1 MKTTRRELLKLGGAV
16 AGTATL
22 FGLTGCN
29 FQNSGSSGDGTSSG
43 AKAIT
48 VMGAQFPTLDPQIV
62 GEGMWI
68 DVQGIFEGLVNQT
81 DDGTDVQPGQA
92 EKWSMSDDGLTY
104 TFTLRD
110 GLQWSDGSPLTSDDF
125 MFAYE
130 RLLTPQAAGAGVTL
144 GANSYVSSTNI
155 KNATQFLAG
164 SVTDFSQV
172 GIKATDEKTLEFT
185 LASPN
190 PGFLMGLAHPSMLP
204 LPRKLLEA
212 EPQDWEKADKIIS
225 NGPFKVTGLTDNVR
239 LDLAK
244 NDKYWDNAKV
254 GIDTIV
260 LRQRASNDTS
270 LVPFESGEV
279 DVLQVGDPAGLIR
292 FNQDPKLKPQL
303 KAAKPGTIA
312 YLALMHS
319 KNETLSDP
327 RIRQALSLAMGRD
340 SIAPAIPGNE
350 PTGSLV
356 PQSVPGWDSSDA
368 ITEDVDK
375 AKQLLADAG
384 FPDGKGL
391 PPIILLA
398 SSDQPLLPPM
408 VANWKKN
415 LGVEAK
421 IDAVEAGVYVKKRT
435 AMNADDYIGFYFGT
449 FGSELTWAKWV
460 ASLWSPTFAKPFSLN
475 AADFEQYLAMQSD
488 KSVKSSQLNQFADQ
502 RCSAEVKEFDRLT
515 TEAMAQTEPDA
526 ATAAFK
532 KAAKAREET
541 YLFLPITMSSYR
553 LAVNDR
559 VTGFNPRP
567 TGEKYYFKT
576 LGVSA

>member
-1 MKTTRRELLKLGGAV
+1 MITTRRELLKLGGAV
-16 AGTATL
+16 AGGAAL
-22 FGLTGCN
+22 FGMSGCS
-29 FQNSGSSGDGTSSG
+29 FQNAGSSGGGAEG

-68 DVQGIFEGLVNQT
+68 DVQGIFEGLVNQS

-92 EKWSMSDDGLTY
+92 EKWTMSEDGLTY

-110 GLQWSDGSPLTSDDF
+110 GLKWSDDSPVTTADF
-125 MFAYE
+125 MFAYQ
-130 RLLTPQAAGAGVTL
+130 RLLTPKASGAGVTL

-155 KNATQFLAG
+155 KNATQFQAG
-164 SVTDFSQV
+164 SVTDWNEV
-172 GIKATDEKTLEFT
+172 GIKAPDEKTLVFT

-204 LPRKLLEA
+204 LPKKLLEA

-244 NDKYWDNAKV
+244 NDTYWDSAKV
-254 GIDTIV
+254 GVDTIT

-270 LVPFESGEV
+270 LVPFESKEV
-279 DVLQVGDPAGLIR
+279 DVLQVGDPAGLTR
-292 FNQDPKLKPQL
+292 FSQDPELKSQL

-340 SIAPAIPGNE
+340 TVAPAIPMNQ

-356 PQSVPGWDSSDA
+356 PQSVPGWEKSLG
-368 ITEDVDK
+368 IEEDIEK

-384 FPDGKGL
+384 FPEGKGL
-391 PPIILLA
+391 PPINLLA
-398 SSDQPLLPPM
+398 SSDQPLLAPM
-408 VANWKKN
+408 AANWKKN
-415 LGVEAK
+415 LGVETK
-421 IDAVEAGVYVKKRT
+421 VDAVEAGVYVKKRT
-435 AMNADDYIGFYFGT
+435 GMNADDYIGFYFGT
-449 FGSELTWAKWV
+449 FGSELTWSKWV

-475 AADFEQYLAMQSD
+475 AADYEQYLAMQQD
-488 KSVKSSQLNQFADQ
+488 KNVKSSQLNAFADE
-502 RCSAEVKEFDRLT
+502 RASAEVKEFDRLT
-515 TEAMAQTEPDA
+515 NEAMAQTDEKS
-526 ATAAFK
+526 ATEAFK
-532 KAAKAREET
+532 KAAVAREET
-541 YLFLPITMSSYR
+541 YLFIPIAMSSYQF
-553 LAVNDR
+553 AVNSR
-559 VTGFNPRP
+559 ITGFNPRP

>member
-1 MKTTRRELLKLGGAV
+1 MITTRRELLKLGGAV
-16 AGTATL
+16 AGSVSL
-22 FGLTGCN
+22 FGLAGCS
-29 FQNSGSSGDGTSSG
+29 FQNSGGGETASSG
-43 AKAIT
+43 AKVIT

-92 EKWSMSDDGLTY
+92 EKWEMSGDGLTY
-104 TFTLRD
+104 TFNLRD
-110 GLQWSDGSPLTSDDF
+110 GLQWSDGSPLTTADF

-130 RLLTPQAAGAGVTL
+130 RLLTPKASGAGVTL

-164 SVTDFSQV
+164 SVTDWQEV
-172 GIKATDEKTLEFT
+172 GIKAPDEKTLKFT

-204 LPRKLLEA
+204 LPKALLEA

-239 LDLAK
+239 LDMAK
-244 NDKYWDNAKV
+244 NDKYWDVAKV
-254 GIDTIV
+254 GADTIT

-279 DVLQVGDPAGLIR
+279 DVLQIGDPAGLTR
-292 FNQDPKLKPQL
+292 FSQDPELQSQL
-303 KAAKPGTIA
+303 KAAKPASIA

-319 KNETLSDP
+319 KNEALSDP

-340 SIAPAIPGNE
+340 SVAPAIPLNE

-356 PQSVPGWDSSDA
+356 PQSMPGWEQSLS
-368 ITEDVDK
+368 IEEDVDK
-375 AKQLLADAG
+375 AKQLLAEAG

-391 PPIILLA
+391 PPIHLLA

-415 LGVEAK
+415 LGIEAK

-435 AMNADDYIGFYFGT
+435 AMNAEDYIGFYFGT
-449 FGSELTWAKWV
+449 FSSELNWSKWV
-460 ASLWSPTFAKPFSLN
+460 GSLWSPTVAKPFSLN
-475 AADFEQYLAMQSD
+475 AADYEQYLTMQKD
-488 KSVKSSQLNQFADQ
+488 KNVKSSQLNEFAEQ

-515 TEAMAQTEPDA
+515 TEAMAQTDEKDA
-526 ATAAFK
+526 TEAFK
-532 KAAKAREET
+532 KAAMARENT
-541 YLFLPITMSSYR
+541 YLFIPISMSAYR
-553 LAVNDR
+553 FAVNDR
-559 VTGFNPRP
+559 ITGFNPRP
-567 TGEKYYFKT
+567 TGDRYYFKT